1 MVLGVLGVQVSKW
14 RETSDEKMAPGAR
27 GAEYAAAAASV
38 GGVVAF
44 GVFRAL
50 QGWGKGQTEAERAL
64 WGDSRNWTWGVFYHC
79 PEDARAWV
87 PKRPFRVNLLD
98 RQADLSTG
106 WTVNFSNTEGRLW
119 LVALAGSVGGLC
131 AAGARFGKK

>member
-1 MVLGVLGVQVSKW
+1 
-14 RETSDEKMAPGAR
+14 MASANANSR
-27 GAEYAAAAASV
+27 QSAAAAASV

-50 QGWGKGQTEAERAL
+50 QGWGKGPQTEAERAL

-87 PKRPFRVNLLD
+87 PKRPFRVSLLG
-98 RQADLSTG
+98 RQADLSGG
-106 WTVNFSNTEGRLW
+106 WTVNLSQTEARLW
-119 LVALAGSVGGLC
+119 LVALVGSVGSLC
-131 AAGARFGKK
+131 TLGPRYGKR

>member
-1 MVLGVLGVQVSKW
+1 
-14 RETSDEKMAPGAR
+14 MAPGAR
-27 GAEYAAAAASV
+27 EGEFAAAAASL

-50 QGWGKGQTEAERAL
+50 QGWGKGQTEEERAL

-87 PKRPFRVNLLD
+87 PKRPFRVSLLD

-106 WTVNFSNTEGRLW
+106 WTVNFSKTEARLW
-119 LVALAGSVGGLC
+119 LAALAGSVGGLC
-131 AAGARFGKK
+131 AASARLSKK